1 VISRELVKKLKKIEI
16 YTSRLA
22 NDQLAGSY
30 HSVFKGRGMAFSE
43 VRQYQPGDDVRFI
56 DWNVSARMND
66 TYVKI
71 FTEEREMTVM
81 LLVDLSASERFGS
94 VGKPKIETVAE
105 VAALLAF
112 SAIKNND
119 RVGLILFT
127 DRVERFVPPKKGRS
141 HVMRVVTEILNAD
154 PKGEGTDLGVALD
167 LLGGIGKRRT
177 VAFMISDFI
186 ADQYEKPLK
195 VVSAKHDLIPIQ
207 IVDPREEELP
217 DVGLALIEDLET
229 GELVEVDTSDLK
241 VRAEYAR
248 HVQRQRANREHL
260 FRRLQLDHVTVST
273 DHDFVRPL
281 TELFRLRQRRLTGYR

>member
-1 VISRELVKKLKKIEI
+1 MISRELVKKLKKIEI
-16 YTSRLA
+16 FTSRLA

-66 TYVKI
+66 TYVKV

-81 LLVDLSASERFGS
+81 LMVDLSASERFGS
-94 VGKPKIETVAE
+94 VDKPKIETVAE

-154 PKGEGTDLGVALD
+154 PEGEGTDLGVALD

-177 VAFMISDFI
+177 VAFLISDFI
-186 ADQYEKPLK
+186 AEEYEKPLK

-207 IVDPREEELP
+207 IVDPREDELP
-217 DVGLALIEDLET
+217 DVGLALVEDLES
-229 GELVEVDTSDLK
+229 GELVEVDTSNLD
-241 VRAEYAR
+241 VRADYAR
-248 HVQRQRANREHL
+248 EAQRERAAREHL

-273 DHDFVRPL
+273 DGDFVRPL

>member
-1 VISRELVKKLKKIEI
+1 MISRELVKKLKKIEI

-66 TYVKI
+66 TYVKV

-94 VGKPKIETVAE
+94 AEKPKIETVAE

-127 DRVERFVPPKKGRS
+127 DRIERFVPPKKGRS
-141 HVMRVVTEILNAD
+141 HVMRVVTEILNAN
-154 PKGEGTDLGVALD
+154 PEGEGTNLGVALD

-177 VAFMISDFI
+177 VAFVISDFI
-186 ADQYEKPLK
+186 ADQYEKALK
-195 VVSAKHDLIPIQ
+195 VVSAKHDVIPIQ
-207 IVDPREEELP
+207 ISDPREDELT
-217 DVGLALIEDLET
+217 DVGLALVEDLET
-229 GELVEVDTSDLK
+229 GELVEVDTSNPK

-248 HVQRQRANREHL
+248 EAQRQRAAREHL

-273 DHDFVRPL
+273 ERDFVRPL

>member
-16 YTSRLA
+16 FTSRLA

-66 TYVKI
+66 TYVKV

-81 LLVDLSASERFGS
+81 LLVDLSASGRFGS
-94 VGKPKIETVAE
+94 VDKPKIETVAE

-127 DRVERFVPPKKGRS
+127 DRIERYVPPKKGRS

-154 PKGEGTDLGVALD
+154 PEGEGTDLGVALD

-177 VAFMISDFI
+177 VAFLISDFI
-186 ADQYEKPLK
+186 ADEYEKPLK

-207 IVDPREEELP
+207 IVDPRENELP

-229 GELVEVDTSDLK
+229 GELVEVDTSDLD
-241 VRAEYAR
+241 VRADYAR
-248 HVQRQRANREHL
+248 EAQRQRAAREHL

-273 DHDFVRPL
+273 DRDFVRPL
-281 TELFRLRQRRLTGYR
+281 AELFRLRQRRLTGYR

>member
-1 VISRELVKKLKKIEI
+1 MISRELVKKLKKIEI

-66 TYVKI
+66 TYVKV

-94 VGKPKIETVAE
+94 VEKPKIETVAE

-127 DRVERFVPPKKGRS
+127 DRIERFVPPKKGRS

-154 PKGEGTDLGVALD
+154 PKGKGTDIGVALD

-177 VAFMISDFI
+177 VAFLISDFI

-207 IVDPREEELP
+207 IVDPREDELP
-217 DVGLALIEDLET
+217 DIGLALIEDLET
-229 GELVEVDTSDLK
+229 GELVEVDTSDLD
-241 VRAEYAR
+241 VRAKYAR
-248 HVQRQRANREHL
+248 EAQRQRATREHL

-273 DHDFVRPL
+273 DRDFVRPL

>member
-1 VISRELVKKLKKIEI
+1 MISRELVKKLKKIEI

-56 DWNVSARMND
+56 DWNVSARMSD
-66 TYVKI
+66 TYVKV
-71 FTEEREMTVM
+71 FTEEREMTVI

-94 VGKPKIETVAE
+94 VAKPKIETVAE

-141 HVMRVVTEILNAD
+141 HVMRVVTEILNAA
-154 PKGEGTDLGVALD
+154 PEGRGTDLGVALD

-177 VAFMISDFI
+177 VAFLISDFI
-186 ADQYEKPLK
+186 AEEYEKPLK
-195 VVSAKHDLIPIQ
+195 VVAAKHDLIPIQ
-207 IVDPREEELP
+207 VVDPREDDFP
-217 DVGLALIEDLET
+217 DVGLALVEDLET
-229 GELVEVDTSDLK
+229 GEIVEVDTSNLD

-248 HVQRQRANREHL
+248 EAQKQRASREHL
-260 FRRLQLDHVTVST
+260 FKRLKLDHVTVNT
-273 DHDFVRPL
+273 DRDYVRPL

>member
-1 VISRELVKKLKKIEI
+1 MISRELVKKLKKSEI
-16 YTSRLA
+16 FTSRLA

-66 TYVKI
+66 TYVKV

-94 VGKPKIETVAE
+94 VEKPKIETVAE

-127 DRVERFVPPKKGRS
+127 DRIERFVPPKKGRS

-154 PKGEGTDLGVALD
+154 PQGEGTDLRVALD
-167 LLGGIGKRRT
+167 LLGSIGKRRT

-186 ADQYEKPLK
+186 AEHYEKPLR
-195 VVSAKHDLIPIQ
+195 VVSKKHDLIPIQ
-207 IVDPREEELP
+207 IVDPRENELP
-217 DVGLALIEDLET
+217 DVGLALVEDLET
-229 GELVEVDTSDLK
+229 GELVEVDTSNLA
-241 VRAEYAR
+241 VRADYAR
-248 HVQRQRANREHL
+248 EAKRQRASREHL

-273 DHDFVRPL
+273 DQDFVRPL